1 MITCPLCE
9 HQQAFGFEC
18 EVCGKELGGLSDL
31 GPPPQREELLE
42 GLEPNA
48 AGRVGEVP
56 VDRLDG
62 LEPSRHDEVTPPPGE
77 LVAGL
82 EVNQQAPAG
91 EVALEVFDDLT
102 ADRAPD
108 DGQRTVL
115 ATDAVTCRYCRQA
128 QAPAAS
134 CVRCGM
140 SLPRLQPA
148 EEGVFLGTVEEV
160 AARCRACGA
169 PARAGQ
175 RCGDCGSLVP
185 FP

>member
-18 EVCGKELGGLSDL
+18 EVCGKELGGLSAL
-31 GPPPQREELLE
+31 GPPPAREERLE

-48 AGRVGEVP
+48 GPPAGEVPVAPLEGLEPGRFQEAALAPPEAVAGLELNQAAPVGEVP
-56 VDRLDG
+56 
-62 LEPSRHDEVTPPPGE
+62 LER
-77 LVAGL
+77 
-82 EVNQQAPAG
+82 
-91 EVALEVFDDLT
+91 FDDLT

-115 ATDAVTCRYCRQA
+115 ATDAVTCRYCRQV

-140 SLPRLQPA
+140 SLPRVQAP
-148 EEGVFLGTVEEV
+148 EEGVILGTAEV
-160 AARCRACGA
+160 VAGRCRACGV
-169 PARAGQ
+169 RGVAGQ
-175 RCGDCGSLVP
+175 RCTDCGALVP